1 LLTQLSNMNST
12 DKTNPVKDVA
22 ILVAVVI
29 LGIFGGVY
37 LRFADFK
44 FSSEIA
50 DVIFLIASIIAIRIV
65 LKMMK

>member
-1 LLTQLSNMNST
+1 MNST

-22 ILVAVVI
+22 LLVTVII

-44 FSSEIA
+44 YSSEIA
-50 DVIFLIASIIAIRIV
+50 DVLFLIAAIVAIRIV